1 MNDSVRRRGR
11 PARLSRDAILLVAEE
26 IVDSG
31 GIDALTMRAVAQR
44 LSSSPMAIYRH
55 VRDKDELLLLLLD
68 RVAATLKR
76 PELPDDPRQRLVVL
90 WRFLHDELAAH
101 PWVVGVLAS
110 GNLVGRSILWL
121 LEELLQA
128 FVACG
133 LTAEQAGAAYRAVWQ
148 YTVGVLTIR
157 IAMTRTGSDPDRVSF
172 QTAMI
177 DAADPGE
184 TPAVAALA
192 TAWPHAWDNY
202 DFGLNAL
209 LDGLIP
215 RS

>member
-11 PARLSRDAILLVAEE
+11 PARLSQDAILLVAQE
-26 IVDSG
+26 IVEFG

-68 RVAATLKR
+68 RAAAALRR
-76 PELPDDPRQRLVVL
+76 PELPADPRQRLVVL
-90 WRFLHDELAAH
+90 WRFLHDQLVAN
-101 PWVVGVLAS
+101 PWVVGVLA
-110 GNLVGRSILWL
+110 GGDLAGRSILWL
-121 LEELLQA
+121 VEEILQA
-128 FVACG
+128 FLACG
-133 LTAEQAGAAYRAVWQ
+133 LDAERAGAAYRAVWQ

-157 IAMTRTGSDPDRVSF
+157 IAMARTASGLDRPSF
-172 QTAMI
+172 QSEMI
-177 DAADPGE
+177 ASVDPGQ
-184 TPAVAALA
+184 TPTIASFAGE
-192 TAWPHAWDNY
+192 WPHAWDNY
-202 DFGLNAL
+202 EFGLNAL

>member
-11 PARLSRDAILLVAEE
+11 PARLSRDAILTVAQE
-26 IVDSG
+26 IVESA
-31 GIDALTMRAVAQR
+31 GIDALTMRAVAER

-68 RVAATLKR
+68 RVAATLDR
-76 PELPDDPRQRLVVL
+76 PDLPAEPRQRLVVL

-110 GNLVGRSILWL
+110 GDLAGRSILWL
-121 LEELLQA
+121 IEEILQA
-128 FVACG
+128 FLASG
-133 LTAEQAGAAYRAVWQ
+133 LDAERAGAAYRAVWQ

-157 IAMTRTGSDPDRVSF
+157 
-172 QTAMI
+172 TAMARTTSELDRPSYQAEMI
-177 DAADPGE
+177 AAADPVE
-184 TPAVAALA
+184 TPAVASFVG
-192 TAWPHAWDNY
+192 AWPHAWENY
-202 DFGLNAL
+202 DFGLDAL
-209 LDGLIP
+209 LDGLLP

>member
-11 PARLSRDAILLVAEE
+11 PARLSQDAILLVAQE
-26 IVDSG
+26 IVESG
-31 GIDALTMRAVAQR
+31 GIDALTMRAVAER

-68 RVAATLKR
+68 RVAATLER
-76 PELPDDPRQRLVVL
+76 PELPADPRQRLIVL

-101 PWVVGVLAS
+101 PWVVGVLA
-110 GNLVGRSILWL
+110 GGDLAGRSILWL
-121 LEELLQA
+121 VEEILQA
-128 FVACG
+128 FLACG
-133 LTAEQAGAAYRAVWQ
+133 LTAEQAGAAYRTVWQ

-157 IAMTRTGSDPDRVSF
+157 IAMARTTSDLDRPTF

-177 DAADPGE
+177 AAADPGQ
-184 TPAVAALA
+184 TPAIAAFA
-192 TAWPHAWDNY
+192 GEWPHAFDNY

-209 LDGLIP
+209 LDGLIRRP
-215 RS
+215 